1 MNLQD
6 TFNNEIAPKLM
17 NDLGIKNIMAVPR
30 LKKVVIN
37 MGVGEA
43 AIDKKYLESAKSD
56 LTAIAGQQAI
66 ITYARKS
73 VASFKI
79 REGWPM
85 GCKATLRGKRM
96 YDFIE
101 RLINVAIPRERDFRG
116 LNPKSFDEQG
126 NYSMGIKEQ
135 IIFPEIN
142 YDNIDKIRGMDI
154 CINISANNKTDAK
167 ALLQALNFP
176 FRSWIM
182 TRKSIVARQKKREKI
197 VAKFKNKREQLKS
210 IFQNMNNSYDDR
222 MAAYQKF
229 QNLPRNASPSRLVRR
244 CSITGRPHAVYRKF
258 GLSRIKLREAAMRGE
273 IPGLTKSSW

>member
-6 TFNNEIAPKLM
+6 TYNKEIATKLM
-17 NDLGIKNIMAVPR
+17 SDLGINNIMAVPR

-96 YDFIE
+96 FDFIE
-101 RLINVAIPRERDFRG
+101 RLVNVAIPRERDFRG

-126 NYSMGIKEQ
+126 NYNLGIKEQ

-154 CINISANNKTDAK
+154 CINISANNKTDAL

-176 FRSWIM
+176 FR
-182 TRKSIVARQKKREKI
+182 
-197 VAKFKNKREQLKS
+197 N
-210 IFQNMNNSYDDR
+210 
-222 MAAYQKF
+222 
-229 QNLPRNASPSRLVRR
+229 
-244 CSITGRPHAVYRKF
+244 
-258 GLSRIKLREAAMRGE
+258 
-273 IPGLTKSSW
+273 

>member
-85 GCKATLRGKRM
+85 AAKLLFEA
-96 YDFIE
+96 
-101 RLINVAIPRERDFRG
+101 
-116 LNPKSFDEQG
+116 
-126 NYSMGIKEQ
+126 KE
-135 IIFPEIN
+135 
-142 YDNIDKIRGMDI
+142 
-154 CINISANNKTDAK
+154 C
-167 ALLQALNFP
+167 
-176 FRSWIM
+176 M
-182 TRKSIVARQKKREKI
+182 TS
-197 VAKFKNKREQLKS
+197 
-210 IFQNMNNSYDDR
+210 
-222 MAAYQKF
+222 
-229 QNLPRNASPSRLVRR
+229 
-244 CSITGRPHAVYRKF
+244 
-258 GLSRIKLREAAMRGE
+258 
-273 IPGLTKSSW
+273 

>member
-1 MNLQD
+1 MDLQD
-6 TFNNEIAPKLM
+6 TYNNEIAPKLM
-17 NDLGIKNIMAVPR
+17 NDLGINNIMAVPR

-66 ITYARKS
+66 VTYARKS

-101 RLINVAIPRERDFRG
+101 RLVNVAIPRERDFRG

-126 NYSMGIKEQ
+126 NYNLGIKEQ

-154 CINISANNKTDAK
+154 CINISANNKTDAL

-176 FRSWIM
+176 FR
-182 TRKSIVARQKKREKI
+182 
-197 VAKFKNKREQLKS
+197 N
-210 IFQNMNNSYDDR
+210 
-222 MAAYQKF
+222 
-229 QNLPRNASPSRLVRR
+229 
-244 CSITGRPHAVYRKF
+244 
-258 GLSRIKLREAAMRGE
+258 
-273 IPGLTKSSW
+273 

>member
-17 NDLGIKNIMAVPR
+17 SDLGIKNIMAVPR

-126 NYSMGIKEQ
+126 NYNLGIKEQ
-135 IIFPEIN
+135 IIFHEIN

-154 CINISANNKTDAK
+154 CINISANNKTDAL

-176 FRSWIM
+176 FR
-182 TRKSIVARQKKREKI
+182 
-197 VAKFKNKREQLKS
+197 N
-210 IFQNMNNSYDDR
+210 
-222 MAAYQKF
+222 
-229 QNLPRNASPSRLVRR
+229 
-244 CSITGRPHAVYRKF
+244 
-258 GLSRIKLREAAMRGE
+258 
-273 IPGLTKSSW
+273 

>member
-1 MNLQD
+1 MDLQD

-17 NDLGIKNIMAVPR
+17 NDLGINNIMAVPR

-66 ITYARKS
+66 VTYARKS

-101 RLINVAIPRERDFRG
+101 RLVNVAIPRERDFRG

-176 FRSWIM
+176 FR
-182 TRKSIVARQKKREKI
+182 
-197 VAKFKNKREQLKS
+197 N
-210 IFQNMNNSYDDR
+210 
-222 MAAYQKF
+222 
-229 QNLPRNASPSRLVRR
+229 
-244 CSITGRPHAVYRKF
+244 
-258 GLSRIKLREAAMRGE
+258 
-273 IPGLTKSSW
+273 